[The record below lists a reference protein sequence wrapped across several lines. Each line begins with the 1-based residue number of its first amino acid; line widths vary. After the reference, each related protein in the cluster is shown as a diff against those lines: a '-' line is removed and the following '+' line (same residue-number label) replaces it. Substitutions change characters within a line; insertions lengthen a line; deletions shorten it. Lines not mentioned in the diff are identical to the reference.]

1 MGKNGRHL
9 ALDRLMTLME
19 TWQPQFTAVEISATT
34 SFIAD
39 DRIGLP
45 SCARVTRSAR
55 LPRGHPTEP

>member
-1 MGKNGRHL
+1 
-9 ALDRLMTLME
+9 MTLME
-19 TWQPQFTAVEISATT
+19 TWQRQFTAVEISAAT
-34 SFIAD
+34 SFIDD